1 MVVEGVVLHQELSQ
15 QDPPDVVGLEDG
27 LGLDVA
33 NGAGKPLGHKLHG
46 FIVVS
51 HENWANTGH

>member
-1 MVVEGVVLHQELSQ
+1 MVVESVVLHRELAQ

-33 NGAGKPLGHKLHG
+33 YGAGKPLGHKLHR
-46 FIVVS
+46 FITVP
-51 HENWANTGH
+51 HEN